1 MQTPDP
7 QTHPPRSAALPRW
20 IVLLSGALIVL
31 VIDQITKALVM
42 TRLAPGESWSP
53 IPAIAD
59 YFSITRSA
67 NTGAALGILPQAG
80 DLFLIIAL
88 GMIVAI
94 FIFYPRMPA
103 GRWLERVALGLLLG
117 GVAGNAL
124 DRIRL
129 GYVIDFVH
137 FQLKPLISNVSNLAD
152 HAIVIAIA
160 ILFIS
165 QWLSDRRKATTP
177 SDNPVKDGV

>member
-1 MQTPDP
+1 
-7 QTHPPRSAALPRW
+7 
-20 IVLLSGALIVL
+20 VLLSSALIVL
-31 VIDQITKALVM
+31 MVDQTSKALVIAK
-42 TRLAPGESWSP
+42 LAPGETWSP
-53 IPAIAD
+53 IPAVAD

-80 DLFLIIAL
+80 DLFLVIAL
-88 GMIVAI
+88 AMIVAI
-94 FIFYPRMPA
+94 LIFYPRMPA
-103 GRWLERVALGLLLG
+103 GHWLERAALGLLLG

-137 FQLKPLISNVSNLAD
+137 FQLKPLVSNVSNLAD

-160 ILFIS
+160 ILFVS
-165 QWLSDRRKATTP
+165 QWLSDRRKTATP
-177 SDNPVKDGV
+177 SDNPVKDGI